1 MNVDPAC
8 ILSLCFPRFISYWD
22 ASPGRRWVS
31 RRWSSRFPGLVDG
44 DVGVGSDRWDRKIH
58 RRLKDKGKMANKTVG
73 RAWNRQSITTWAHH
87 VAGEIK
93 STEPLDMRGN

>member
-1 MNVDPAC
+1 MPVPGEDGFLEDGVC
-8 ILSLCFPRFISYWD
+8 DSLDSWTETSAWD
-22 ASPGRRWVS
+22 RI
-31 RRWSSRFPGLVDG
+31 DG
-44 DVGVGSDRWDRKIH
+44 IRKIH

>member
-8 ILSLCFPRFISYWD
+8 ILSLFLSFYFLLGCQ
-22 ASPGRRWVS
+22 S
-31 RRWSSRFPGLVDG
+31 REKMGFSKMEFAIPWTRDG